1 MVVVFFFFTKSF
13 VSHMCCSVGEFL
25 YLIFFFFLEFACED
39 CVDSFVT
46 EVALNKHKIF
56 HTKED
61 FTCQKCNKAF
71 SNQNAL
77 STHEKRHSL
86 RMNYTCQI
94 CKETVSTRA
103 KFQKHIKDHLGKS

>member
-1 MVVVFFFFTKSF
+1 MCLFTF
-13 VSHMCCSVGEFL
+13 VPAYPC
-25 YLIFFFFLEFACED
+25 D
-39 CVDSFVT
+39 QCVDSFVT
-46 EVALNKHKIF
+46 EIALNKHKIF

-77 STHEKRHSL
+77 TTHEKRHSL

-103 KFQKHIKDHLGKS
+103 KFQKHIKDHLGKFIFNKQKRI

>member
-1 MVVVFFFFTKSF
+1 MFKIFINFFS
-13 VSHMCCSVGEFL
+13 
-25 YLIFFFFLEFACED
+25 EFACED

-46 EVALNKHKIF
+46 EAALKKHKIF

-103 KFQKHIKDHLGKS
+103 KFQKHIKDHLGKFISFNNNNKYI